1 MQADYPE
8 QVALK
13 TSKETGSEEEDLPA
27 LVNDLASAETDF
39 VSRKNIV
46 AMVSPTERPFVNLT
60 FAFHTQFLHIFD
72 YKLCEYRMQGREEVS
87 KEIND
92 FLSFQYGLSEY
103 LLFSPERT
111 VEDQIS
117 TEDQK
122 NFIMSAM
129 RTAAQSSEW

>member
-1 MQADYPE
+1 M
-8 QVALK
+8 
-13 TSKETGSEEEDLPA
+13 
-27 LVNDLASAETDF
+27 NDL
-39 VSRKNIV
+39 
-46 AMVSPTERPFVNLT
+46 
-60 FAFHTQFLHIFD
+60 
-72 YKLCEYRMQGREEVS
+72 
-87 KEIND
+87 
-92 FLSFQYGLSEY
+92 LSFQYGLSEY